1 MKITVI
7 VKPNKKE
14 NKIIKIGENAF
25 EIWTKEPAKENKANE
40 DVIEQLS
47 GYLGVSKNKIS
58 LVLGRASKIKL
69 FEIEGL

>member
-14 NKIIKIGENAF
+14 NKISKIGENAF

-40 DVIEQLS
+40 DVINQLS
-47 GYLGVSKNKIS
+47 DYLNIPKNKIS
-58 LVLGRASKIKL
+58 LVLGKTSKTKL
-69 FEIEGL
+69 FVID